1 MKLNRFQW
9 MGQNRGRWLT
19 AFAMTFATGLVSLG
33 FVTFPAAAVRFA
45 DGTVQF
51 AGVPRLGKVST
62 TDNQTYAWSATY
74 LFTLQL
80 PADASE
86 PLGRV
91 MLQQTEGVD
100 GVEFNLKGTYAYLNG
115 DRTQRT
121 AVETVQVK
129 PDTLELTFN
138 PPIPPNATVTIGLRP
153 YTNPRTGGVYL
164 FGVTTAPAGE
174 KVRSQFIGSGRLQ
187 FYERSFLHHFW

>member
-9 MGQNRGRWLT
+9 MSQSRDRWLT
-19 AFAMTFATGLVSLG
+19 AFATGIVSLG
-33 FVTFPAAAVRFA
+33 LVTVPAVAVRFA

-91 MLQQTEGVD
+91 TLQQTEGVD

-115 DRTQRT
+115 DRTHRT
-121 AVETVQVK
+121 AVETVQLK

-138 PPIPPNATVTIGLRP
+138 PPIPPNSTVTIGLRP

-187 FYERSFLHHFW
+187 FYERSFLHH

>member
-1 MKLNRFQW
+1 MKLNRFQYA
-9 MGQNRGRWLT
+9 QRRDRL
-19 AFAMTFATGLVSLG
+19 FAALAAGLASMGLVTL
-33 FVTFPAAAVRFA
+33 PAAAVRFA

-51 AGVPRLGKVST
+51 AGVPRLGKVTT
-62 TDNQTYAWSATY
+62 TDNQAYAWGAKY
-74 LFTLQL
+74 LFTLQI

-100 GVEFNLKGTYAYLNG
+100 EVEFNLKGTFAYLNG
-115 DRTQRT
+115 DRHQSTTVEATQ
-121 AVETVQVK
+121 AK

-138 PPIPPNATVTIGLRP
+138 PPISPGTTVTIGLQP
-153 YTNPRTGGVYL
+153 YANPRTGGVYL

-187 FYERSFLHHFW
+187 FYERSFWHHFW

>member
-1 MKLNRFQW
+1 M
-9 MGQNRGRWLT
+9 
-19 AFAMTFATGLVSLG
+19 
-33 FVTFPAAAVRFA
+33 AVRFA

-121 AVETVQVK
+121 AVETVQLK

-138 PPIPPNATVTIGLRP
+138 PPSARRLPPTPKPSA
-153 YTNPRTGGVYL
+153 
-164 FGVTTAPAGE
+164 
-174 KVRSQFIGSGRLQ
+174 LQ
-187 FYERSFLHHFW
+187 AR

>member
-9 MGQNRGRWLT
+9 MTPYYG
-19 AFAMTFATGLVSLG
+19 GLAVLVAGALG
-33 FVTFPAAAVRFA
+33 LWPLSAAAVRFA

-51 AGVPRLGKVST
+51 AGVPSLGKVTT
-62 TDNQTYAWSATY
+62 TDNQAYAWSATY
-74 LFTLQL
+74 LFTLQV

-91 MLQQTEGVD
+91 TLQQTEGVD
-100 GVEFNLKGTYAYLNG
+100 EIEFNLKRTYAYLNG
-115 DRTQRT
+115 DRKQTT
-121 AVETVQVK
+121 SVETLQPK
-129 PDTLELTFN
+129 PDTLELSFT
-138 PPIPPNATVTIGLRP
+138 PPIPPGSTVTLGLRP

-174 KVRSQFIGSGRLQ
+174 KVRSQYIGTGRLQ
-187 FYERSFLHHFW
+187 FYDRSFWHPFW

>member
-9 MGQNRGRWLT
+9 MSQSRDRWLT
-19 AFAMTFATGLVSLG
+19 AFATGIVSLG
-33 FVTFPAAAVRFA
+33 LVTVPAVAVRFA

-91 MLQQTEGVD
+91 TLQQTEGVD

-121 AVETVQVK
+121 AVETVQLK

-138 PPIPPNATVTIGLRP
+138 PPIPPNSTVTIGLRP

-164 FGVTTAPAGE
+164 FGVTTDPAGE

-187 FYERSFLHHFW
+187 FYERSFLHH

>member
-1 MKLNRFQW
+1 MKPNRFQDA
-9 MGQNRGRWLT
+9 QNCDRLC
-19 AFAMTFATGLVSLG
+19 ALLATSLASISLVTL
-33 FVTFPAAAVRFA
+33 PAAAVRFA

-51 AGVPRLGKVST
+51 AGVPHLGKVTT
-62 TDNQTYAWSATY
+62 TDNQAFAWGAKY
-74 LFTLQL
+74 LFTLQI

-100 GVEFNLKGTYAYLNG
+100 EVEFNLKGTFAYLNG
-115 DRTQRT
+115 DRHQSTT
-121 AVETVQVK
+121 VETVQVK
-129 PDTLELTFN
+129 ADTLELTFN
-138 PPIPPNATVTIGLRP
+138 PPISPGTTVTIGLLP

-187 FYERSFLHHFW
+187 FYERSFWHHFW

>member
-9 MGQNRGRWLT
+9 MSQSRDRWLT
-19 AFAMTFATGLVSLG
+19 AFATGIVSLG
-33 FVTFPAAAVRFA
+33 LVTIPAVAVRFA

-121 AVETVQVK
+121 AVETVQLK

-138 PPIPPNATVTIGLRP
+138 PPIPPNSTVTIGLRP

-187 FYERSFLHHFW
+187 FYERSFLHH

>member
-19 AFAMTFATGLVSLG
+19 AFTTAFVSLG
-33 FVTFPAAAVRFA
+33 LVTFPAAAVRFA

-62 TDNQTYAWSATY
+62 TDNQAYAWSATY

-115 DRTQRT
+115 DRTQHT
-121 AVETVQVK
+121 TVEAVQVK

-138 PPIPPNATVTIGLRP
+138 PPIPPNSTVTIGLRP

>member
-9 MGQNRGRWLT
+9 MSQSRDRWLT
-19 AFAMTFATGLVSLG
+19 AFATGIVSLG
-33 FVTFPAAAVRFA
+33 LVTVPAVAVRFA

-91 MLQQTEGVD
+91 TLQQTEGVD

-121 AVETVQVK
+121 AVETVQLK

-138 PPIPPNATVTIGLRP
+138 PPIPPNSTVTIGLRP

-187 FYERSFLHHFW
+187 FYERSFLHH

>member
-9 MGQNRGRWLT
+9 MGQNRDRWLT
-19 AFAMTFATGLVSLG
+19 AFATGIMSLGLVT
-33 FVTFPAAAVRFA
+33 VPAAAVRFA

-62 TDNQTYAWSATY
+62 TDNQTYAWSAIY

-115 DRTQRT
+115 DRNQRT
-121 AVETVQVK
+121 TVEATQVK

-138 PPIPPNATVTIGLRP
+138 PPIPPNSTVTIGLRP

-187 FYERSFLHHFW
+187 FYERSFLHHFWGR

>member
-19 AFAMTFATGLVSLG
+19 AFATAFVSLG
-33 FVTFPAAAVRFA
+33 LVTFPAAAVRFA

-62 TDNQTYAWSATY
+62 TDNQAYAWSATY
-74 LFTLQL
+74 FFTLQV

-91 MLQQTEGVD
+91 MFQQTEGVD
-100 GVEFNLKGTYAYLNG
+100 TVEFNLKRTYSYLNG

-121 AVETVQVK
+121 TVETVQVK

-174 KVRSQFIGSGRLQ
+174 KVRSQFVGSGRLQ
-187 FYERSFLHHFW
+187 FYDRSFLHHFW

>member
-9 MGQNRGRWLT
+9 FVRSRGCWLT
-19 AFAMTFATGLVSLG
+19 ALSTGVVSLG
-33 FVTFPAAAVRFA
+33 LVTLPAIAVRFA

-51 AGVPRLGKVST
+51 AGVPSLGKVST
-62 TDNQTYAWSATY
+62 TDNQAYAWSATY
-74 LFTLQL
+74 FFTLQV

-91 MLQQTEGVD
+91 MFQQMEGVD
-100 GVEFNLKGTYAYLNG
+100 TVEFNLKRTYSYLNG
-115 DRTQRT
+115 DRAQSTP
-121 AVETVQVK
+121 VETIQAK

-138 PPIPPNATVTIGLRP
+138 PPVPPGSTVTIGLRP
-153 YTNPRTGGVYL
+153 YANPRTGGVYL

-174 KVRSQFIGSGRLQ
+174 KVRSQFVGSGRLQ
-187 FYERSFLHHFW
+187 FYDRSFDHHFW